1 MLINVRELNKIKCD
15 GFLKS
20 HIAEKALLLLIS
32 NSYGYQVTSSDE
44 LECDSSGD
52 GFINNHQVEIK
63 FSCAGSGANGYHIF
77 IETNDKHGRP
87 SGLSDTKSKFYITVT
102 TGWSTKLGPIGKVR
116 LWHVS
121 DLKRMYQF
129 AEKFTYPN
137 GGSGFFIKPKLFDNE
152 QIWLGDVS
160 YDKENQTFDISKFIM
175 LGSIYKIKEALK

>member
-1 MLINVRELNKIKCD
+1 MIVKPLELNNIKND

-32 NSYGYQVTSSDE
+32 NSYGYHVESNDDMS
-44 LECDSSGD
+44 CDSSGD
-52 GFINNHQVEIK
+52 GFINKHQVEIK
-63 FSCAGSGANGYHIF
+63 FSCAGTGANGYHIF

-102 TGWSTKLGPIGKVR
+102 PGWSTKLGPIGKVR

-121 DLKRMYQF
+121 DLKRMHQF

-152 QIWLGDVS
+152 QIWLGDVV
-160 YDKENQTFDISKFIM
+160 YDKDNKEFDISKFIM